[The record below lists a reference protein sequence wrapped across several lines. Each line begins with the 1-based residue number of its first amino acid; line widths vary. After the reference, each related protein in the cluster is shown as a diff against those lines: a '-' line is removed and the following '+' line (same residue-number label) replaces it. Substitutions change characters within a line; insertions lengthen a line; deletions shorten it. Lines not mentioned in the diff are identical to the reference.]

1 MYGKRI
7 NGETMIDNF
16 ETIKAYVL
24 TLGDFEESAKLDLQ
38 IEMIINEVLA
48 YCYRKN
54 VPPCMELP
62 LADVIVN
69 ELNARGFS
77 ESALG
82 FDGNI
87 TSYREGDM
95 SINLGGSSSG
105 STSGAS
111 VKYNGKLEGFKQI
124 IGAIRC
130 SEMTNAQ

>member
-1 MYGKRI
+1 M
-7 NGETMIDNF
+7 TIDNF

-24 TLGDFEESAKLDLQ
+24 TLGDFEESDKLNLQ
-38 IEMIINEVLA
+38 IQMIINEVLA
-48 YCYRKN
+48 YCYRKD

-69 ELNARGFS
+69 ELNQRGFS

-95 SINLGGSSSG
+95 QISLGGSSSG
-105 STSGAS
+105 STSSTS

-130 SEMTNAQ
+130 SETTDV

>member
-1 MYGKRI
+1 M
-7 NGETMIDNF
+7 TIDNF

-24 TLGDFEESAKLDLQ
+24 TLGDFEESDKLDLQ
-38 IEMIINEVLA
+38 IQMIINEVLA
-48 YCYRKN
+48 YCYRKD
-54 VPPCMELP
+54 VPSCMELP

-87 TSYREGDM
+87 TSYHEGDM
-95 SINLGGSSSG
+95 SINLGSG
-105 STSGAS
+105 TTTINGTTA
-111 VKYNGKLEGFKQI
+111 KYGGKLEGFKQI

-130 SEMTNAQ
+130 SETTDAQ